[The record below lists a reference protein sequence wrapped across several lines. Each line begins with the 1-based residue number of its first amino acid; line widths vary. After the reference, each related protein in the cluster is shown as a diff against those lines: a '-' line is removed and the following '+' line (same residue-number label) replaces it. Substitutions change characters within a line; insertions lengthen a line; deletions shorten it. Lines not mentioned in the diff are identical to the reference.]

1 MEPYMISEVSASF
14 FSKSKMFP
22 SLLFI
27 LPYYCTLQLY
37 IFAALYC
44 CPPLYSKK
52 HVKINLLTEV
62 LLCCH
67 VLLYTLLPYHAP
79 PHIGFF
85 VCFFFFQVSNNR
97 VLLPFFS
104 SQTYCCNTVSNKTW
118 HLGKTF

>member
-27 LPYYCTLQLY
+27 LPYYCTLQPY

-67 VLLYTLLPYHAP
+67 VLLYTLLLYDAP
-79 PHIGFF
+79 PHIQYFF
-85 VCFFFFQVSNNR
+85 YFRSLTIEFYCLSS
-97 VLLPFFS
+97 LPKH
-104 SQTYCCNTVSNKTW
+104 TAATLPATK
-118 HLGKTF
+118 HGILGKLSKSQ